1 MGVLQLSP
9 SAIKSALQRA
19 WIAIQQRG
27 SSQLSCVPRKMNNL
41 VRVRPASTVQKA
53 YTNGQICNGNHHANH
68 TLRMRALR
76 SLFQQLKRSHDTETV
91 GEIHLLNQEPNLL
104 KIVACHFFARTL
116 HSSQKGLRPSRILH
130 PSITLSEA
138 RLCRCSSAAPQSRTQ
153 SYQTKPQGYHLA
165 VHHRSAS
172 AGTSRANTHIGAS
185 PLRCRPVL

>member
-1 MGVLQLSP
+1 M
-9 SAIKSALQRA
+9 KSVR
-19 WIAIQQRG
+19 IATRQGG
-27 SSQLSCVPRKMNNL
+27 SSKISGVPREMNNL

-53 YTNGQICNGNHHANH
+53 YTNGQMCKHNHYTNQ
-68 TLRMRALR
+68 TLRVRALP
-76 SLFQQLKRSHDTETV
+76 SLFQQLQHSHATETV

-138 RLCRCSSAAPQSRTQ
+138 RLCRFSSAAPQSRIQTWAFKKRD
-153 SYQTKPQGYHLA
+153 QTKPQGYHLA